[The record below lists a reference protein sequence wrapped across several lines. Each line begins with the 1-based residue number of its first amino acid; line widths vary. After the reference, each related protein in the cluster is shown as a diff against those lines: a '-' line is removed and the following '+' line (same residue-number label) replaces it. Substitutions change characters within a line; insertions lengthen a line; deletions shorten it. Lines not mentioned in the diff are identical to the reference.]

1 MKVLKRVLIWVGGA
15 FIVLLVIPAVIVGMM
30 GAFNDEPATV
40 EDAQEQSIES
50 ISTTAITTSALPPP
64 TTTATKETTTTTT
77 ATTTLTPSTT
87 NAATISVEWT
97 ASDLK
102 TFGAVPNA
110 CVSEWQ
116 KVQETDPTAD
126 GFTDAED
133 AYNACAARTVG
144 AQWTLVTCDI
154 SSDNSDR
161 RETRRRIQVM
171 LDVTADGIWG
181 PRTQRAWE
189 ERCGP
194 PVTTTRP
201 APPAPSTTT
210 TTTAR
215 TTTTTAR
222 TPTTTSTRVDC
233 DQLWARVDRANDR
246 AFEAG
251 TEEAW
256 DRVDEMMDDYQAAG
270 CS

>member
-1 MKVLKRVLIWVGGA
+1 MANTKPVVQRIAVGLLILIITA
-15 FIVLLVIPAVIVGMM
+15 C
-30 GAFNDEPATV
+30 DEQPR
-40 EDAQEQSIES
+40 QSS
-50 ISTTAITTSALPPP
+50 STTSPPGALTTTTYPDAGSATSTPVP
-64 TTTATKETTTTTT
+64 TTTTSPSDSTVSATSTPVPTTT
-77 ATTTLTPSTT
+77 
-87 NAATISVEWT
+87 TISVEWT
-97 ASDLK
+97 VSDLK
-102 TFGAVPNA
+102 NFGAVPNA

-126 GFTDAED
+126 AYTDVAN
-133 AYNACAARTVG
+133 AYTACAARTVG
-144 AQWTLVTCDI
+144 AQWTRVTCDI

-171 LDVTADGIWG
+171 LGVTADGIWG

-270 CS
+270 CSY